1 MQAIASGQYLTPP
14 QVAKRLAVDPC
25 RVRAWIVNGSLRAV
39 NLGDGR
45 LRPRYRVSEADLA
58 VFLAARTATPEPR
71 ISRVRRRKDP
81 GIFEYF

>member
-1 MQAIASGQYLTPP
+1 MQVASGQYLTPP

-25 RVRAWIVNGSLRAV
+25 KVRAWIVSGSLRAV

-58 VFLAARTATPEPR
+58 VFLAARSAGPEPK
-71 ISRVRRRKDP
+71 ISRIRRRKNP
-81 GIFEYF
+81 NYIEYF